1 MREFKYTVT
10 AADIEEGLDIRT
22 ILRRRFTFSA
32 RLRSKIKRNR
42 TVYRN
47 GEQTAVWITPEEGDE
62 IMVAIPD
69 ETSYF
74 EPEDVPIYPLF
85 EDEDLLIINKPAG
98 YTVHPTRGHKSGTIA
113 NGVAQYMLDTDQ
125 SFKIRFINRLDME
138 TSGVLLLGK
147 NQLAQGEV
155 MKQMKADTVTKL
167 YRAIV
172 HGIPEEPQGVI
183 NEALAY
189 HRDGS
194 LKRVVEDDGK
204 PSETHYRVIETFPAV
219 PGAEEDDAL
228 AQAFSLVELDLKTGR
243 THQIRV
249 HMAHIGCP
257 VAGDSLYG
265 EILNPEQ
272 HELPPKA
279 ETTEESGEQEINYR
293 DLPPRI
299 SVDAPLI
306 GRQALHSYFTA
317 FDHPVSGERIEVTAP
332 LPDDMV
338 QLLEQLRQRRA

>member
-1 MREFKYTVT
+1 MREFKYTIT

-22 ILRRRFTFSA
+22 IMRRQFSFSA

-42 TVYRN
+42 TVYMN
-47 GEQTAVWITPEEGDE
+47 GEQTPVWISPKEGDVLT
-62 IMVAIPD
+62 VAIPD

-74 EPEDVPIYPLF
+74 EPEDVPVLPLY
-85 EDEDLLIINKPAG
+85 EDEDLLVVNKPAG
-98 YTVHPTRGHKSGTIA
+98 YTVHPTRGHKSGTMA
-113 NGVAQYMLDTDQ
+113 NGVAKYMLDTGQ

-147 NQLAQGEV
+147 NQLSQGEL

-172 HGIPEEPQGVI
+172 HGIPEESQGI
-183 NEALAY
+183 IDEALAY

-204 PSETHYRVIETFPAV
+204 PSETHYRVIESFPAI
-219 PGAEEDDAL
+219 PGAGEDDAL

-249 HMAHIGCP
+249 HMAHIGCA
-257 VAGDSLYG
+257 VVGDSLYG
-265 EILNPEQ
+265 EIENPEL
-272 HELPPKA
+272 HELPPAA
-279 ETTEESGEQEINYR
+279 EDEEINYR
-293 DLPPRI
+293 DLPPRV
-299 SVDAPLI
+299 SVDAALI

-317 FDHPVSGERIEVTAP
+317 FDHPVTGKRIEVTAP
-332 LPDDMV
+332 LPEDMA
-338 QLLEQLRQRRA
+338 QLLEKLRQRRTEDK